1 MGSARQGMRVIVVVL
16 ICAAVCFNPAQ
27 GSEQEDQGEQGSLV
41 RAETPGDPLD
51 AEDDPVAEA
60 NEEPQWRIYNTMQEE
75 LMQLIDLNGDGKVSL
90 AEIQAFFK
98 KEFYSETQLEQT
110 QDEDGNSIALP
121 EEELGELA
129 EMAESDAKEFLDEL
143 DTNKDGFLSLK
154 ELAAQ
159 YLPNAADARESD
171 NGEDGYR
178 EDEYTLTGGSDDE
191 DYEEFSDED
200 DSDEDYSEYED
211 SDDEPYET
219 KEDEA
224 AAQHLL
230 GDIRTEMR
238 QQK

>member
-1 MGSARQGMRVIVVVL
+1 MGISKKEMRVIVVVL

-41 RAETPGDPLD
+41 RALETPGDPLD

-60 NEEPQWRIYNTMQEE
+60 KEE
-75 LMQLIDLNGDGKVSL
+75 LQLIDLNGDGKVSL

-98 KEFYSETQLEQT
+98 KEFYSETQLERT

-159 YLPNAADARESD
+159 YLPNTADARESD

>member
-1 MGSARQGMRVIVVVL
+1 MGISKKEMRVIVVVL

-41 RAETPGDPLD
+41 RALETPGVPLD

-60 NEEPQWRIYNTMQEE
+60 KEE
-75 LMQLIDLNGDGKVSL
+75 LQLIDLNGDGKVSL

-159 YLPNAADARESD
+159 YLPNAADAR
-171 NGEDGYR
+171 
-178 EDEYTLTGGSDDE
+178 GSHFDT
-191 DYEEFSDED
+191 F
-200 DSDEDYSEYED
+200 
-211 SDDEPYET
+211 
-219 KEDEA
+219 
-224 AAQHLL
+224 LL
-230 GDIRTEMR
+230 IF
-238 QQK
+238 QKLKDKLN